1 MIITVILTFTAACFV
16 YVANTMY
23 PIKNDKF
30 NQFPLVI
37 GDWKGSDVPM
47 SPWVYQGLETP
58 YVFLRNYSSPS
69 QRRQVNLS
77 LVWFDDTNFAFHAP
91 EECMSSMIK
100 SRVLKKVHIGN
111 AGVHEV
117 VQMTVEIDDQAYLL
131 LYFFDVDGYITTR
144 QSMIRI
150 SALKR
155 RLQFK
160 RASATFIR
168 LMAPILNDQEEAL
181 QTLLSFLD
189 VMYPILPEYTYTDDI
204 RTSQW
209 KWKEQEAF

>member
-1 MIITVILTFTAACFV
+1 
-16 YVANTMY
+16 
-23 PIKNDKF
+23 
-30 NQFPLVI
+30 
-37 GDWKGSDVPM
+37 
-47 SPWVYQGLETP
+47 
-58 YVFLRNYSSPS
+58 
-69 QRRQVNLS
+69 
-77 LVWFDDTNFAFHAP
+77 
-91 EECMSSMIK
+91 
-100 SRVLKKVHIGN
+100 
-111 AGVHEV
+111 
-117 VQMTVEIDDQAYLL
+117 MTIEIDDQAYLL